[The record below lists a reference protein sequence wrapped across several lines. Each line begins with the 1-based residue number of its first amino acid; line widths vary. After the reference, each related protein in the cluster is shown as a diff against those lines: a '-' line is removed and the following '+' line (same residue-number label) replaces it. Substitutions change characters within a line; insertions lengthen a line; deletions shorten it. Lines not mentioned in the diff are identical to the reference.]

1 MFNNLI
7 QYYLKSAQLRINNR
21 IRAINEERTILR
33 ASGDIRY
40 KELRAI
46 RNTHLYSNKPKT
58 IKEIR
63 EGKSEILIDKLSV
76 IVAESLK
83 DNLKLKPDF
92 NSYSSNKN
100 DEINMKKSNLEFVSL
115 QELLWGFDFDYTE
128 VDKFNFFL
136 NLFLDLKNSSEYSSM
151 IHGVLVDYIP
161 FARYSALE
169 KVLNEDVEFASM
181 IAPNYKH
188 TNIDVFAEAVY
199 AFCMSDASD
208 EVMTLFVEFLHTP
221 YTYESKDSDG
231 RFLIKNSSVN
241 YQNFEQ
247 AFSKVLDNV
256 LKPISQRE
264 TYHSLGKRVYDIVID
279 DFQIDSDL
287 LRYSMVRSPES
298 YGYYLTKTEKPDV
311 EVMSTLLE
319 ASDSYIEKLM
329 QIQQDFYGNV
339 EKEYFNSEMF
349 SPNATEFYS
358 EDRFFQMLEQKQLE
372 EFEEEVKAYDT
383 FGNSV
388 DQSVDFDFICI
399 IT

>member
-7 QYYLKSAQLRINNR
+7 KYYLKNAQLRIKNR
-21 IRAINEERTILR
+21 IDLINEERTILR

-40 KELRAI
+40 KKLRDI
-46 RNTHLYSNKPKT
+46 KNTHLYSNKPQT

-76 IVAESLK
+76 IVAESLI

-92 NSYSSNKN
+92 KIKSSNKT
-100 DEINMKKSNLEFVSL
+100 DEIKMKKDNLEFISL
-115 QELLWGFDFDYTE
+115 QELLWGFDEIFTPK
-128 VDKFNFFL
+128 DKFNFFL
-136 NLFLDLKNSSEYSSM
+136 NLFLDLRNSSEYSSM
-151 IHGVLVDYIP
+151 IHGVLIDYIP

-169 KVLNEDVEFASM
+169 KALNEDVEFASM

-199 AFCMSDASD
+199 AFCMSDVSD

-221 YTYESKDSDG
+221 YYYESKDSDG

-256 LKPISQRE
+256 LKPISQIE

-279 DFQIDSDL
+279 DYEINSVL

-349 SPNATEFYS
+349 SPSATEFYS

-388 DQSVDFDFICI
+388 D
-399 IT
+399 

>member
-388 DQSVDFDFICI
+388 D
-399 IT
+399 